1 MLFGAPGEATT
12 SEVGFAAKSGD
23 VETVEYLLTG
33 LGMKVDKKDSVGKLP
48 IHWACYGGSV
58 EVVQFLIKRGA
69 KVHDKKGLPPLHIA
83 ASWGS
88 VRPPSCRAIS
98 AMRVTHGGPS
108 AARLQRG
115 ARAVHGERSCRDDC
129 TKPRS
134 ERMLSSS
141 TSWWRMARRSTT
153 SARMWTSSLRC
164 TWRRRAAG

>member
-88 VRPPSCRAIS
+88 ERRCA
-98 AMRVTHGGPS
+98 GPS
-108 AARLQRG
+108 VRCASRTVGLQQRDCSG
-115 ARAVHGERSCRDDC
+115 ARA
-129 TKPRS
+129 
-134 ERMLSSS
+134 
-141 TSWWRMARRSTT
+141 
-153 SARMWTSSLRC
+153 RC
-164 TWRRRAAG
+164 MVSVAAGTIARNLARSAC

>member
-1 MLFGAPGEATT
+1 MAGESTT

-48 IHWACYGGSV
+48 LHWACYGGSL

-88 VRPPSCRAIS
+88 AI
-98 AMRVTHGGPS
+98 MHCTLRWRWRRECFGT
-108 AARLQRG
+108 
-115 ARAVHGERSCRDDC
+115 ERTGS
-129 TKPRS
+129 TVG
-134 ERMLSSS
+134 MLSDCGHS
-141 TSWWRMARRSTT
+141 R
-153 SARMWTSSLRC
+153 
-164 TWRRRAAG
+164 

>member
-1 MLFGAPGEATT
+1 VLFGAPGEATT

-88 VRPPSCRAIS
+88 GRPPLVQGHQCDARHARWAFSSEI
-98 AMRVTHGGPS
+98 
-108 AARLQRG
+108 AAGRTRG
-115 ARAVHGERSCRDDC
+115 A
-129 TKPRS
+129 
-134 ERMLSSS
+134 
-141 TSWWRMARRSTT
+141 W
-153 SARMWTSSLRC
+153 
-164 TWRRRAAG
+164 